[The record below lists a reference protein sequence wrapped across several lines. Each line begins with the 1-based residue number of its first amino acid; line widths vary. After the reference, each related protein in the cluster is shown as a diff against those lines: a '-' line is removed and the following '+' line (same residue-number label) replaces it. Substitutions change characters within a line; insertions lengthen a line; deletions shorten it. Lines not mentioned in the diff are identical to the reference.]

1 MTEHALGITRLDHYA
16 LLKASEP
23 FSDGIG
29 MKTTPLY
36 GPGEFGEDL
45 GAAFLGT
52 YLSCNGGGY
61 VDVWMYHEVECEG
74 WPRSIRF
81 GIQMSARPGHYATLP
96 CGELGLREISRWV
109 TPTCYRP
116 TVLTGFYADD
126 RSKNSTEFL
135 ATTSSYGNDGQV
147 LPSLFDMEADHDPA

>member
-1 MTEHALGITRLDHYA
+1 MKDEGKRLGYGVSRLDHEAYRQSA
-16 LLKASEP
+16 KP

-36 GPGEFGEDL
+36 GPGEFGDDL

-52 YLSCNGGGY
+52 YLSCNGGRL

-81 GIQMSARPGHYATLP
+81 GIQMSARPGHYATLSY
-96 CGELGLREISRWV
+96 GELGIRELSQWV
-109 TPTCYRP
+109 TPMTYRP
-116 TVLTGFYADD
+116 TYLHGHYPDHGAT
-126 RSKNSTEFL
+126 STEFL
-135 ATTSSYGNDGQV
+135 ANSSSYGNDEHV
-147 LPSLFDMEADHDPA
+147 LPSLFDGVGS